1 VITIGGDLQP
11 MTATGQFEVA
21 NAILELAKVS
31 KSPQV
36 LILAGLAA
44 GTEDRGVHVICADEN
59 VRKKFEANDI
69 SVSRTQPESG
79 MIGLAGL
86 LISLSPLHD
95 VPAVALVAETIGSS
109 MDVLAADRLA
119 NWIEAGLDL
128 PLDLDLDTTEETAKK
143 LLATMELSGSIEDTL
158 SDIEPAPESNFY
170 A

>member
-11 MTATGQFEVA
+11 MTAAGQFEVA
-21 NAILELAKVS
+21 DTILKLAKVS

-44 GTEDRGVHVICADEN
+44 GTEDRGIHVICADEK
-59 VRKKFEANDI
+59 VRKNLESNDI
-69 SVSRTQPESG
+69 LVSRTQPEAG

-86 LISLSPLHD
+86 LISLSPLHE
-95 VPAVALVAETIGSS
+95 VPAVALVAETIGAS

-119 NWIEAGLDL
+119 NWIEEGLNL

-143 LLATMELSGSIEDTL
+143 LLASMEISGSIEDTL
-158 SDIEPAPESNFY
+158 ADVEHISESNFY